1 LQKFNAETSKI
12 EDVYRIKIDVP
23 FDVKYVCVYLFEID
37 GKKVLID
44 AGLNMG
50 NWSKMFYSLL
60 KKIKISI
67 KDIDYC
73 FITHRH
79 IDHVGLIK
87 SFKRKNP
94 NIQIIMHDFTEQN
107 LKWESDANNF
117 ETIESIVRESARE
130 LIKYGMP
137 ERAESRMYN
146 MISMW
151 AKITRY
157 QKPDRIVKNLDEI
170 TFNSHKLKIIWTP
183 GHSMGHICIFNDNN
197 SYLFSGDHI
206 LSKITPHIGNFL
218 INPDLKT
225 NDDVDFSDILA
236 HYLRSLDVISDLNP
250 KIILPAHQDIIY
262 NPQERIQEIKAHHEK
277 RLQDI
282 LSLIENKPMT
292 PFEISKIHFGNDL
305 DDINSF
311 LALSEVLG
319 HLIYLEN
326 QEIIKRIEKD
336 EKYYFSVV

>member
-1 LQKFNAETSKI
+1 
-12 EDVYRIKIDVP
+12 
-23 FDVKYVCVYLFEID
+23 
-37 GKKVLID
+37 
-44 AGLNMG
+44 M
-50 NWSKMFYSLL
+50 
-60 KKIKISI
+60 
-67 KDIDYC
+67 
-73 FITHRH
+73 
-79 IDHVGLIK
+79 
-87 SFKRKNP
+87 
-94 NIQIIMHDFTEQN
+94 
-107 LKWESDANNF
+107 
-117 ETIESIVRESARE
+117 
-130 LIKYGMP
+130 
-137 ERAESRMYN
+137 
-146 MISMW
+146 
-151 AKITRY
+151 
-157 QKPDRIVKNLDEI
+157 
-170 TFNSHKLKIIWTP
+170 
-183 GHSMGHICIFNDNN
+183 
-197 SYLFSGDHI
+197 
-206 LSKITPHIGNFL
+206 
-218 INPDLKT
+218 
-225 NDDVDFSDILA
+225 A